1 MSGTEATVG
10 DLVKGALDEAI
21 SAAQAHRAGSVAVL
35 DAGCGRASPLK
46 PFRARIARFVGA
58 DIHAPSEPLEYL
70 DEFLAVDLCASTE
83 PFEPGTFD
91 VILMNF
97 TLEHFDDPAIV
108 LAHLRRA
115 LRPGGR
121 LVATTVNRRHPFVRA
136 YLGLPAV
143 LRGRAQRWVKLD
155 PGRRPPAGRGLQ
167 RPSDDPAD
175 AARGGLR
182 RRPTPHRQPPEA
194 GLGTTPSHP
203 LDRPDRRRPRRRQ
216 SRATLDDRRG
226 CLGAR
231 GDGARLMHGT
241 SARRGPS
248 GGAVDA

>member
-1 MSGTEATVG
+1 MVSGTEATVG

-58 DIHAPSEPLEYL
+58 DIHAPSEPLTYL

-143 LRGRAQRWVKLD
+143 LRGRAQRWVK
-155 PGRRPPAGRGLQ
+155 
-167 RPSDDPAD
+167 STPAD
-175 AARGGLR
+175 AHRLVGACNDPATIRRMLREAGFVDDRLHTVNHLKLAWGR
-182 RRPTPHRQPPEA
+182 RRPTRWIGRIGDALVA
-194 GLGTTPSHP
+194 GSPG
-203 LDRPDRRRPRRRQ
+203 RRSTIVAVASAPA
-216 SRATLDDRRG
+216 AT
-226 CLGAR
+226 
-231 GDGARLMHGT
+231 
-241 SARRGPS
+241 GP
-248 GGAVDA
+248 A

>member
-1 MSGTEATVG
+1 MVSGTEATVG

-143 LRGRAQRWVKLD
+143 LRGRAQRWVK
-155 PGRRPPAGRGLQ
+155 
-167 RPSDDPAD
+167 STPAD
-175 AARGGLR
+175 AHRLVGACNDPATIRRMLREAGFVDDRLHTVNHLKLAWGR
-182 RRPTPHRQPPEA
+182 RRPTRWIGRIGDALVA
-194 GLGTTPSHP
+194 GSPG
-203 LDRPDRRRPRRRQ
+203 RR
-216 SRATLDDRRG
+216 STIVAV
-226 CLGAR
+226 A
-231 GDGARLMHGT
+231 
-241 SARRGPS
+241 SAPAAMGP
-248 GGAVDA
+248 A

>member
-1 MSGTEATVG
+1 MP
-10 DLVKGALDEAI
+10 
-21 SAAQAHRAGSVAVL
+21 GSVAVL

-58 DIHAPSEPLEYL
+58 DIHAPSEPLAYL

-143 LRGRAQRWVKLD
+143 LRGRAQRWVK
-155 PGRRPPAGRGLQ
+155 
-167 RPSDDPAD
+167 STPAD
-175 AARGGLR
+175 AHRLVGACNDPATIRRMLREAGFVDDRLHTVNHLKLAWGR
-182 RRPTPHRQPPEA
+182 RRP
-194 GLGTTPSHP
+194 HP